1 MKNIVI
7 VGLGLIGG
15 SLAAALKGFED
26 YAVTGVDT
34 DPAVRRFA
42 VDNGICGDVTDDVEE
57 AIGRGD
63 VVFLCMHPAGILD
76 ALERYQDR
84 FKGGAL
90 VTDVCGV
97 KTAVMKAAGFLP
109 DTVDFIGSHPMA
121 GKERGGI
128 QNASANLFYG
138 AHYIMTPR
146 RESWA
151 EHISLLER
159 MAKHMGF
166 RDITNTSPEHHD
178 AIIAYTS
185 QAMHIM
191 AVSICDDPFM
201 FDCLGYEGGSFRDC
215 TRVAALEPDLWTQLF
230 SLNAPALVATL
241 ERFESNLRAYREVIA
256 SGDREMLMEMLQN
269 SSDRKRRMNLEHR
282 RGDDLYLRDEKES

>member
-15 SLAAALKGFED
+15 SLAAALHGFED
-26 YAVTGVDT
+26 YTITGVDT
-34 DPAVRRFA
+34 DPEVRRYA
-42 VDNGICGDVTDDVEE
+42 AEHGIADEVTDDTPS
-57 AIGRGD
+57 ALRQAD

-76 ALERYQDR
+76 ALEAYQGI
-84 FKGGAL
+84 FKPGAL
-90 VTDVCGV
+90 VTDVGGV
-97 KTAVMKAAGFLP
+97 KSAVMEKAACLP
-109 DTVDFIGSHPMA
+109 ETVDFIGAHPMA

-128 QNASANLFYG
+128 QNAGANLFCG
-138 AHYIMTPR
+138 AHYIMTPGPA
-146 RESWA
+146 STP
-151 EHISLLER
+151 EHIALLER
-159 MAKHMGF
+159 MTEYMGF
-166 RDITNTSPEHHD
+166 RDVVKTTPEHHD

-201 FDCLGYEGGSFRDC
+201 FDCIGFEGGSFRDC

-230 SLNAPALVATL
+230 TLNAPALMETL
-241 ERFESNLRAYREVIA
+241 ERFESHLRAYREVIA
-256 SGDREMLMEMLQN
+256 SGDREKLMDMLQS

-282 RGDDLYLRDEKES
+282 RGDDLLWTDGEK